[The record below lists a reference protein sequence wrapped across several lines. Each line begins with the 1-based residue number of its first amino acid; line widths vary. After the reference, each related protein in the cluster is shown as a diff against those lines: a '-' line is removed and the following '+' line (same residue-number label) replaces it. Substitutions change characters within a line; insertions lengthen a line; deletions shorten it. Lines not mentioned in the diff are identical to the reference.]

1 MTSYYVTGGVT
12 PVLDCHK
19 KSWYWIYLPIESISR
34 SCVPLN
40 NDQEPREVKVHSLR
54 FWRCNGAVG
63 PKSWHHITSREV
75 SHRYWI
81 VTIGHKIEKRG
92 PQRPYPGPIIF
103 GWPKTELGKP
113 RYEKLIWGPVN
124 GPLWRKNGFFG
135 VDFEDLLL
143 DIFEKFIFSQFS
155 ITNVHLIPGF
165 RGRRSSLKNW
175 RILGWTPYCQYITK
189 PIYSYC

>member
-19 KSWYWIYLPIESISR
+19 KSWYWIHLPIESISR

-63 PKSWHHITSREV
+63 PKSWHHITSREA

-81 VTIGHKIEKRG
+81 VTIGPKIEYRG
-92 PQRPYPGPIIF
+92 QQRPYPGHISF
-103 GWPKTELGKP
+103 EWPKMEPEKP
-113 RYEKLIWGPVN
+113 RYKKDFGSQHRGPREKKW
-124 GPLWRKNGFFG
+124 
-135 VDFEDLLL
+135 
-143 DIFEKFIFSQFS
+143 
-155 ITNVHLIPGF
+155 GF
-165 RGRRSSLKNW
+165 RGQFWGPS
-175 RILGWTPYCQYITK
+175 TQYFWNK
-189 PIYSYC
+189 YFFPIFYHQFASNHRVSWS